1 MSILSDNFDSIAE
14 GVVLSDHVNNVKIW
28 WHRYSNQIIYDADSP
43 IYDRGYVEG
52 PGGIYIPAERKY
64 NTAVV
69 PAYCLNIAGAEGVD
83 SLSSGICSKL
93 HYNKIPIEIHI
104 AALRF
109 NKRGQIHVVDPKYP
123 VLILNCYGE
132 VPGHMEIIATPNTR
146 ITFICFDD
154 KISMEQLQSWCPYNE
169 INVQRFILYKK

>member
-14 GVVLSDHVNNVKIW
+14 RVVFNDHVNNIKMW
-28 WHRYSNQIIYDADSP
+28 WHRYSNQIIYDTDSP

-64 NTAVV
+64 NTAVI
-69 PAYCLNIAGAEGVD
+69 PAYCYDVVEVKGMDPHNR
-83 SLSSGICSKL
+83 
-93 HYNKIPIEIHI
+93 IPIEIHI
-104 AALRF
+104 AALRL
-109 NKRGQIHVVDPKYP
+109 NKRGQIQVVDPKYP

-132 VPGHMEIIATPNTR
+132 VPGHMEIIAKPNTR

-154 KISMEQLQSWCPYNE
+154 KISMKQLQSWCPYNE